1 MGASHAHVDLQ
12 RSCGKM
18 NGTFDI
24 LTLLFL
30 VIAVVIFLRLRSVLG
45 RRTGNERPRYDPY
58 SAPDANGK
66 TVRDNIVTLPRG
78 EPARAPEEALDEAT
92 FARRLKD
99 IAPADSDVGQ
109 KLSALAQ
116 VDRDFDP
123 RHFMQGARGA
133 YEMTVTAFAHGD
145 RKALKQLLSRDVYDS
160 FNAAIDERE
169 KAGESVDFNFVGIS
183 KAEIT
188 DAEILGKAAH
198 ITVKFVSELI
208 TATRNKAGEVID
220 GDASHIREVTDIWT
234 FARETT
240 ARDPNWRLVATGSA

>member
-1 MGASHAHVDLQ
+1 
-12 RSCGKM
+12 M

-58 SAPDANGK
+58 SAQDANGK
-66 TVRDNIVTLPRG
+66 PVRDNIVTLPRG
-78 EPARAPEEALDEAT
+78 EPARQPEPMDEAT

-99 IAPADSDVGQ
+99 IAPENSDVAH

-116 VDRDFDP
+116 QDRNFDP
-123 RHFMQGARGA
+123 KHFMQGARTA
-133 YEMTVTAFAHGD
+133 YEMIVTAFAQGD
-145 RKALKQLLSRDVYDS
+145 RKTLRQLLNREVFDS
-160 FNAAIDERE
+160 FAAALDERE
-169 KAGESVDFNFVGIS
+169 KAGETVDFRFVGIS

-188 DAEILGKAAH
+188 DTELTGRSAH

-208 TATRNKAGEVID
+208 TATRNGAGEVVD
-220 GDASHIREVTDIWT
+220 GDPSRIREVTDIWT
-234 FARETT
+234 FARDIS
-240 ARDPNWRLVATGSA
+240 ARDPNWRVVATGAA

>member
-1 MGASHAHVDLQ
+1 
-12 RSCGKM
+12 M

-78 EPARAPEEALDEAT
+78 AEPARPPEALDEAT

-109 KLSALAQ
+109 KLQAIAQ
-116 VDRDFDP
+116 TDRTFDP
-123 RHFMQGARGA
+123 KHFMQGARAA
-133 YEMTVTAFAHGD
+133 YEMIVTAFAHGD
-145 RKALKQLLSRDVYDS
+145 RKSLKQLLSREVYDS
-160 FNAAIDERE
+160 FGAAIDERE
-169 KAGESVDFNFVGIS
+169 KAGETVDFNFVGIS

-188 DAEILGKAAH
+188 DAEISGKAAH

-208 TATRNKAGEVID
+208 TATRNKAGEVVD
-220 GDASHIREVTDIWT
+220 GDASRIREVTDIWT

>member
-1 MGASHAHVDLQ
+1 
-12 RSCGKM
+12 M

-78 EPARAPEEALDEAT
+78 GEPVRAPEALDEAT

-109 KLSALAQ
+109 KLSAIAQ
-116 VDRDFDP
+116 VDRSFDP
-123 RHFMQGARGA
+123 KHFMEGARAA
-133 YEMTVTAFAHGD
+133 YEMIVSAFAHGD
-145 RKALKQLLSRDVYDS
+145 RKSLKQLLSREVYDS
-160 FNAAIDERE
+160 FSAAIDERE
-169 KAGESVDFNFVGIS
+169 KAGETVDFNFVGIS

-188 DAEILGKAAH
+188 DAEISGKAAH

-208 TATRNKAGEVID
+208 TATRNKAGEVVD
-220 GDASHIREVTDIWT
+220 GDASRIREVTDIWT
-234 FARETT
+234 FARETST
-240 ARDPNWRLVATGSA
+240 RDPNWRLVATGSA